1 MCENA
6 NSILVIVDAETTFWC
21 RFGNRNFVVKII
33 FCSDFE
39 AQVLVEI
46 LKLKFRQKFGQYF
59 AADV

>member
-33 FCSDFE
+33 FCSDSTRFGRDFE
-39 AQVLVEI
+39 VEVLR
-46 LKLKFRQKFGQYF
+46 LKFGQYF